1 MTTAEPSLTAERRFS
16 VTAADSAIALG
27 SGDVP
32 VLATPRL
39 LAWAEAVTVDVAVQ
53 VIAAESN
60 ASPDPV
66 GARALTSVG
75 TRIEFTHE
83 RATAIGADVVVSAR
97 LVARDG
103 RLMRYEVVAHEDSV
117 DGLRRIAHGEVT
129 RVLVDR
135 ERFLARLS
143 PPR

>member
-1 MTTAEPSLTAERRFS
+1 MTTAAPSPVAERRFG
-16 VTAADSAIALG
+16 VTTEDSAIALG

-39 LAWAEAVTVDVAVQ
+39 LAWAEAVTVDVVAQ
-53 VIAAESN
+53 VIAAESDG
-60 ASPDPV
+60 SPDPV
-66 GARALTSVG
+66 GAHALTSVG

-83 RATAIGADVVVSAR
+83 RATAIGAEVVVSAR

-103 RLMRYEVVAHEDSV
+103 RLMRCEVVAHEDSV

>member
-1 MTTAEPSLTAERRFS
+1 
-16 VTAADSAIALG
+16 
-27 SGDVP
+27 

-39 LAWAEAVTVDVAVQ
+39 LAWAEAVTVDVVAQ
-53 VIAAESN
+53 VIAAESDG
-60 ASPDPV
+60 SPDPA
-66 GARALTSVG
+66 GAHAPTSVG
-75 TRIEFTHE
+75 TRIELTHE
-83 RATAIGADVVVSAR
+83 RATAIGAEVVVSAR

-103 RLMRYEVVAHEDSV
+103 RLMRFEVVAHEDSV

-135 ERFLARLS
+135 ELFLGRLS

>member
-1 MTTAEPSLTAERRFS
+1 MTTGGPSLTAERRFG
-16 VTAADSAIALG
+16 VTTEDSAIALG

-39 LAWAEAVTVDVAVQ
+39 LAWAEAVTVDVVAQ
-53 VIAAESN
+53 VIAAESDG
-60 ASPDPV
+60 SPDPV
-66 GARALTSVG
+66 GAHAPTSVG
-75 TRIEFTHE
+75 TRIELTHE
-83 RATAIGADVVVSAR
+83 RATAIGAEVVVSAR

-103 RLMRYEVVAHEDSV
+103 RLMRFEVVAHEDSV

-135 ERFLARLS
+135 ELFLGRLS